1 MQQFH
6 DALPG
11 QMQLL
16 PENRTIMSFCL
27 HLLHGSNGEQCAHG
41 KPQRF
46 AAFDSFWRFAMKAWL
61 LKDFGLANLQVG
73 EVPTPQPKV
82 GELLVKVGAVSL
94 NFRDKA
100 IVDGIYE
107 PHTVPKPLIPVSDAA
122 GTVVAVG
129 AGVTRFK
136 IGDRVN
142 SHLYSRWLDGEPG
155 PNEPDYCFG
164 SPLPGGLAEYMIIHE
179 NSAVS
184 APDNMS
190 DEEAAT
196 LPIAALTAWY
206 SLVDFGQIQ
215 PGQTVLV
222 QGTGGVSIF
231 AVQIATAL
239 GAKVIATSSSGEN
252 LHAVKRL
259 GAVAGINY
267 RTSPNWA
274 DDVLK
279 LTDGKGVDVLLD
291 VAGGSGINQSVA
303 ATKASGRIAQI
314 GFLTGQTVE
323 LNLMPLIF
331 RQTTLRG
338 IAVAPRTSFDR
349 MNAFL
354 NEHNIRPVIDQ
365 VYPFE
370 KAREAYEHLARG
382 AFGKV
387 VIKIA

>member
-1 MQQFH
+1 
-6 DALPG
+6 
-11 QMQLL
+11 
-16 PENRTIMSFCL
+16 
-27 HLLHGSNGEQCAHG
+27 
-41 KPQRF
+41 
-46 AAFDSFWRFAMKAWL
+46 MKAWL
-61 LKDFGLANLQVG
+61 LKDFGLDNLQLDD
-73 EVPTPQPKV
+73 VPTPQPRA

-107 PHTVPKPLIPVSDAA
+107 PHLVPKPLIPVSDAA

-129 AGVTRFK
+129 DGVTRFK

-155 PNEPDYCFG
+155 PNEPAYCFG

-179 NSAVS
+179 DSAVG

-239 GAKVIATSSSGEN
+239 GAKVIATSSSDEN
-252 LHAVKRL
+252 LQIVKGL

-267 RTSPNWA
+267 RTSPDWHE
-274 DDVLK
+274 DVLK
-279 LTDGKGVDVLLD
+279 LTGGKGVDLLLD
-291 VAGGSGINQSVA
+291 VAGGEGINQSVA
-303 ATKASGRIAQI
+303 ATKAAGRIAQI
-314 GFLTGQTVE
+314 GFMAGQSVQ

-331 RQTTLRG
+331 RQTTIRG
-338 IAVAPRTSFDR
+338 IAVAPRSSFDR
-349 MNAFL
+349 MNVFL
-354 NEHNIRPVIDQ
+354 NAHNIRPVIAQ

-370 KAREAYEHLARG
+370 KAHEAYEHLAKG
-382 AFGKV
+382 AFGKL